1 MSDLP
6 GRRNRVIKEIAA
18 VLKVVKL
25 RHLLKAILHPR
36 EELLAFKY
44 HYRRVSEEE
53 FVSFLAGPLA
63 ARSVLKA
70 LAGELAAHES
80 FHAALKEKLR
90 LHSDGYGG
98 QMTREAP
105 AIYSLVRLLKPKV
118 IVETGVADGFTTSY
132 ILRALADNGE
142 GRLYSIDLPHYL
154 LPQAKQPGW
163 IVEEGLRGRWELRV
177 GDAAEVLPALLKEL
191 GTVDMFLHDSL
202 HTYDHMMLEFRAA
215 WPHLKAG
222 GLLLAHDVGTNHSFF
237 DFIGEAGLKWKDWR
251 VYHVLGGVRKP
262 V

>member
-1 MSDLP
+1 ML
-6 GRRNRVIKEIAA
+6 KELFE
-18 VLKVVKL
+18 VMKL
-25 RHLLKAILHPR
+25 VRPQHLLKAVMHPR

-44 HYRRVSEEE
+44 HYRRVPVDQ
-53 FVSFLAGPLA
+53 FISFLSQLGVEGLPK
-63 ARSVLKA
+63 LKA
-70 LAGELAAHES
+70 LAAELAAHES

-142 GRLYSIDLPHYL
+142 GKLYSIDLPHYL
-154 LPQAKQPGW
+154 LPQDKQPGW
-163 IVEEGLRGRWELRV
+163 IVEEDLRGRWDLRV
-177 GDAAEVLPALLKEL
+177 GDAAQVLPELLKEL

-202 HTYDHMMLEFRAA
+202 HTYDHMMLEFRAV
-215 WPHLKAG
+215 WPHLRPG
-222 GLLLAHDVGTNHSFF
+222 GLFLSHDVGTNPSFF
-237 DFIGEAGLKWKDWR
+237 DFIEEIGLKWKDWR
-251 VYHVLGGVRKP
+251 VYHVLGGFRKP
-262 V
+262 APAKGAGS